1 MELILKETVDN
12 LGEEG
17 DLVKVKA
24 GYGRNYLLPRK
35 LAVIANKSTLAILK
49 QEQKSIAAKKAL
61 QKSEGE
67 ALAKRIGQTTVVIAQ
82 RVGAEDKLYGSV
94 TNSDIAAKL
103 AETGIS
109 LDKRKILLEEPIKTL
124 GESKVKVRIGYQ
136 LIAELTV
143 QIVPLDLN

>member
-17 DLVKVKA
+17 DIVKVKA

-35 LAVIANKSTLAILK
+35 LAVIANKGSLAMLK
-49 QEQKSIAAKKAL
+49 QEQKSIAAKKAQ

-67 ALAKRIGQTTVVIAQ
+67 GLARRISQTTVVIAQ
-82 RVGAEDKLYGSV
+82 RVGTEDKLYGSV

-103 AETGIS
+103 AETGITI
-109 LDKRKILLEEPIKTL
+109 DKRKILLEEPIKTV
-124 GESKVKVRIGYQ
+124 GESKVKVRVGYQ

-143 QIVPLDLN
+143 QIVPLDLS